1 MEQRTLGDT
10 GLRATVL
17 GYGAMELRD
26 PQQVSDRQAEHLL
39 GAVLDGGINFVDT
52 SPDYGVSEDR
62 IGAYLSHRRSEYV
75 LATKGGCNVD
85 AHGRGGDPRHVWTR
99 EQLLANIEQSLRRL
113 HTDHVD
119 IWQLHNAPV
128 EAVDGAALL
137 EVMHEVQATGKVRHV
152 SISSTLPDLET
163 YLERRAF
170 ATYQIPYSA
179 LQREHETVIGEAAAA
194 GAGVIIRGG
203 VAKGEHSSRQSDRW
217 ALWETCKLD
226 EFLADGES
234 RSSFLLR
241 LTITHPGMHTTIVG
255 TRNPQH
261 LADNLAAAERGTVP
275 EDTYAEIKRRLTEAG
290 EHPY

>member
-1 MEQRTLGDT
+1 MIGCRRMEQRTLGDT

-85 AHGRGGDPRHVWTR
+85 AHGRGGDPRHIWTR
-99 EQLLANIEQSLRRL
+99 EQLLANIEQSLQRL
-113 HTDHVD
+113 RTDHVD

-128 EAVDGAALL
+128 EEVDGAALL

-152 SISSTLPDLET
+152 SISSTRPDLET

-170 ATYQIPYSA
+170 ATYQIP
-179 LQREHETVIGEAAAA
+179 LFRPAA
-194 GAGVIIRGG
+194 GARNRYRRGRGCRRGRDYPRRRRQGRALQQAVGPLGVVGNLQARRIPRRRRVALQLPTAAHHHPPRDAYHHRGHQ
-203 VAKGEHSSRQSDRW
+203 E
-217 ALWETCKLD
+217 
-226 EFLADGES
+226 
-234 RSSFLLR
+234 
-241 LTITHPGMHTTIVG
+241 P
-255 TRNPQH
+255 
-261 LADNLAAAERGTVP
+261 AAP
-275 EDTYAEIKRRLTEAG
+275 RR
-290 EHPY
+290 

>member
-1 MEQRTLGDT
+1 MEQRMLGNT

-26 PQQVSDRQAEHLL
+26 PQLVSDSQAEHLL
-39 GAVLDGGINFVDT
+39 GAVLDAGINVVDT

-62 IGAYLSHRRSEYV
+62 IGACISHRRSEYI
-75 LATKGGCNVD
+75 LATKCGCNVD
-85 AHGRGGDPRHVWTR
+85 AHGRGGDPRHLWTR
-99 EQLLANIEQSLRRL
+99 ERLLANIEQSLRRL
-113 HTDHVD
+113 RTDHVD

-128 EAVDGAALL
+128 EDVDRAGLL
-137 EVMHEVQATGKVRHV
+137 EVMREVQAVGKVRHV
-152 SISSTLPDLET
+152 SISSTRPNIDT
-163 YLERRAF
+163 YLARRAF

-179 LQREHETVIGEAAAA
+179 LQREHEVVIGEAAAA

-203 VAKGEHSSRQSDRW
+203 VAKGEAANLADRW
-217 ALWETCKLD
+217 ELWKICKLD
-226 EFLADGES
+226 DFVAEGES

-255 TRNPQH
+255 TRNPEH
-261 LADNLAAAERGTVP
+261 LAENLAAAERGTVP

-290 EHPY
+290 EHP

>member
-1 MEQRTLGDT
+1 
-10 GLRATVL
+10 
-17 GYGAMELRD
+17 MELRD

-113 HTDHVD
+113 RTDHVD

-152 SISSTLPDLET
+152 SISSTRPDLET

>member
-1 MEQRTLGDT
+1 MQQRTLGDT

-26 PQQVSDRQAEHLL
+26 PQQVNDRQAEHLL

-85 AHGRGGDPRHVWTR
+85 AHGGRGSDPGHIWTR

-113 HTDHVD
+113 RTDHVD

-137 EVMHEVQATGKVRHV
+137 EVMYEVQTTGKVRHV

-163 YLERRAF
+163 YVERRAF

-203 VAKGEHSSRQSDRW
+203 VAKGEHSTKQSDRW

-290 EHPY
+290 EHP

>member
-1 MEQRTLGDT
+1 
-10 GLRATVL
+10 VL

-113 HTDHVD
+113 RTDHVD

-152 SISSTLPDLET
+152 SISSTLPDLAA

-203 VAKGEHSSRQSDRW
+203 VAKGEHSTRQSDRW
-217 ALWETCKLD
+217 TLWETCKLD

-290 EHPY
+290 EHP